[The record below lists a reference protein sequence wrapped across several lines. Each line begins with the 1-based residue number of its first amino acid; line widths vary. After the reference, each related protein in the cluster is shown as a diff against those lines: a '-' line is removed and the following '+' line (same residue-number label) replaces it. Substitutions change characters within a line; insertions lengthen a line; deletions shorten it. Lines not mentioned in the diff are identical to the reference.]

1 MRGVWEASGSDEA
14 VYPESRRGV
23 LRVHREEGGEM
34 RILKFIE
41 RSAITAIK
49 LPIALSWDI
58 ISLGN
63 MGDGSSTEKVIREH
77 EKMKREDEKP

>member
-1 MRGVWEASGSDEA
+1 
-14 VYPESRRGV
+14 
-23 LRVHREEGGEM
+23 M
-34 RILKFIE
+34 RIFKLLE
-41 RSAITAIK
+41 RSIITGIK
-49 LPIALSWDI
+49 IPVAVTWDI

>member
-1 MRGVWEASGSDEA
+1 
-14 VYPESRRGV
+14 
-23 LRVHREEGGEM
+23 M

-77 EKMKREDEKP
+77 EKMKKEDEKP